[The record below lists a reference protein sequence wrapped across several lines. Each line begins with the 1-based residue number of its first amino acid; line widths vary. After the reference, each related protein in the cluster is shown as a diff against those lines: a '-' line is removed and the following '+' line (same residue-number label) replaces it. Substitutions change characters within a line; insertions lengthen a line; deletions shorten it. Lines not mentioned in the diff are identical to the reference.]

1 MCPRD
6 RNLVVMATG
15 REDAGTQLLKT
26 RSAASVYHN
35 EQDILPPP
43 PANVET
49 DCLGEPPSSAT
60 SWLGGCEDSPEILQA
75 SFLTCKMGTEIRTL
89 LRVEL
94 DYMDEV
100 LSTARMLGCVGEP
113 GQEGEIMRKLLR
125 L

>member
-6 RNLVVMATG
+6 SNLVVMATG
-15 REDAGTQLLKT
+15 REDAGTQLVKT
-26 RSAASVYHN
+26 RNAASVYHN
-35 EQDILPPP
+35 EQDTPPP

-60 SWLGGCEDSPEILQA
+60 SWLGGCEDSPKILQA
-75 SFLTCKMGTEIRTL
+75 SFLTCKMGTEIRTF

-94 DYMDEV
+94 DNMDEV
-100 LSTARMLGCVGEP
+100 LSTARMLGCVGEA
-113 GQEGEIMRKLLR
+113 GEIMWKLLR